1 MSGRSEVGGLA
12 VRRGGG
18 EKKQAGTTREK
29 RGGRGKGTDLS
40 LKGLGWMRRWSTKK
54 EETESQGQQ
63 KKKDGREGNEE
74 RKKEERSNAIPKA
87 AFTRQTDDSVPY
99 GHR

>member
-54 EETESQGQQ
+54 EETESQVQQ
-63 KKKDGREGNEE
+63 KKEGWQRRERGAKE
-74 RKKEERSNAIPKA
+74 RRTFRCDPKA
-87 AFTRQTDDSVPY
+87 AFPRQTDDSVPY